1 MDRILGEGSTRIRS
15 HSVHIEGRELMSV
28 SGVKDVDCFNEAEIE
43 LLTDAGQLR
52 IEGSGLHIT
61 KLSLDEG
68 QVIVEGKYWPLNT
81 ARMHSSAVRY
91 FRACSADAARGSGN
105 THMPYF
111 ALLWHVDRAYV

>member
-1 MDRILGEGSTRIRS
+1 MYFSLVYAHIIKQGHNYTKGGRVWIEYWAKGSTRIRS

-68 QVIVEGKYWPLNT
+68 QVIVEGEILALEY
-81 ARMHSSAVRY
+81 SE
-91 FRACSADAARGSGN
+91 DAQQRGSLFSR
-105 THMPYF
+105 MF
-111 ALLWHVDRAYV
+111 R

>member
-1 MDRILGEGSTRIRS
+1 MYFSLVYAHIIKQGHNYTKGGRVWTEYWAKAA
-15 HSVHIEGRELMSV
+15 HAYSVHIEGRELMSV

-68 QVIVEGKYWPLNT
+68 QVIVEGEILALEY
-81 ARMHSSAVRY
+81 SE
-91 FRACSADAARGSGN
+91 DAQQRGSLFSR
-105 THMPYF
+105 MF
-111 ALLWHVDRAYV
+111 R

>member
-52 IEGSGLHIT
+52 I
-61 KLSLDEG
+61 
-68 QVIVEGKYWPLNT
+68 
-81 ARMHSSAVRY
+81 
-91 FRACSADAARGSGN
+91 C
-105 THMPYF
+105 
-111 ALLWHVDRAYV
+111 LLYTSPSPRDH

>member
-68 QVIVEGKYWPLNT
+68 LVILSERFAEPDEIKLNES
-81 ARMHSSAVRY
+81 RLK
-91 FRACSADAARGSGN
+91 RGD
-105 THMPYF
+105 
-111 ALLWHVDRAYV
+111 LKD

>member
-28 SGVKDVDCFNEAEIE
+28 SGLKDVDCFNEAEIE

-68 QVIVEGKYWPLNT
+68 QVIVEGEILALEY
-81 ARMHSSAVRY
+81 SE
-91 FRACSADAARGSGN
+91 DAQQRGSLFSR
-105 THMPYF
+105 MF
-111 ALLWHVDRAYV
+111 R

>member
-28 SGVKDVDCFNEAEIE
+28 SGGKDVDCCNEAEIE

-68 QVIVEGKYWPLNT
+68 QVIVEGEILALEY
-81 ARMHSSAVRY
+81 SE
-91 FRACSADAARGSGN
+91 DAQQRGSLFSR
-105 THMPYF
+105 MF
-111 ALLWHVDRAYV
+111 R